1 MKVKINK
8 DKKTKTYKVIESWSD
23 VTLESWLRLID
34 FNKEGKSKEALNT
47 IAELSNIPKKLINVL
62 SIKDI
67 AIIMGEISRIQS
79 KENTELKKI
88 IKVEGI
94 EYGFHPDL
102 DEITLGE
109 YADIETFVKLGIDK
123 HLPEL
128 MAILFRPVVEKKND
142 IYVIEAYDGKIKIR
156 AEIMKK
162 MPAEQVQAAL
172 VFFWSFVNA
181 LLKTLPLCLTEQMK
195 ETKTQ
200 LHQKASQKNGVGLV

>member
-79 KENTELKKI
+79 EENTELKKI
-88 IKVEGI
+88 IEVEGV

-128 MAILFRPVVEKKND
+128 MAILFRPVVEKKNKV
-142 IYVIEAYDGKIKIR
+142 YTIEAYDGKIKIR
-156 AEIMKK
+156 SEVMKK
-162 MPAEQVQAAL
+162 MPAEQVQASL
-172 VFFWSFVNA
+172 VFFWSFVNV
-181 LLKTLPLCLTEQMK
+181 LLKSLPLCLTQQMK

-200 LHQKASQKNGVGLV
+200 LHQKASQKSGVGLV

>member
-142 IYVIEAYDGKIKIR
+142 IYVIEAYEED
-156 AEIMKK
+156 A
-162 MPAEQVQAAL
+162 
-172 VFFWSFVNA
+172 
-181 LLKTLPLCLTEQMK
+181 C
-195 ETKTQ
+195 
-200 LHQKASQKNGVGLV
+200 

>member
-88 IKVEGI
+88 IEVEGI

-109 YADIETFVKLGIDK
+109 YADIETFIKLGIDK

-128 MAILFRPVVEKKND
+128 MAILFRPVVEKIND
-142 IYVIEAYDGKIKIR
+142 IYIIELTMVK
-156 AEIMKK
+156 
-162 MPAEQVQAAL
+162 
-172 VFFWSFVNA
+172 
-181 LLKTLPLCLTEQMK
+181 LK
-195 ETKTQ
+195 
-200 LHQKASQKNGVGLV
+200 

>member
-79 KENTELKKI
+79 EENTELKKI
-88 IKVEGI
+88 IEVEGV

-128 MAILFRPVVEKKND
+128 MAILFRPVVEKKNKV
-142 IYVIEAYDGKIKIR
+142 YTIEAYDGKIKIR
-156 AEIMKK
+156 SEVMKK
-162 MPAEQVQAAL
+162 ML
-172 VFFWSFVNA
+172 RRS
-181 LLKTLPLCLTEQMK
+181 
-195 ETKTQ
+195 
-200 LHQKASQKNGVGLV
+200 